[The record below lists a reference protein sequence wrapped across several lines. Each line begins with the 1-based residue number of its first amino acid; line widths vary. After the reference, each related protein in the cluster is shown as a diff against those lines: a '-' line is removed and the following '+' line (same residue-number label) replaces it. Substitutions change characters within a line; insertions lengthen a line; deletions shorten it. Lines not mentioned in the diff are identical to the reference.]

1 MRDGRYGRR
10 RRRLD
15 GIVDGP
21 FDRRRAEKPLD
32 FLLPF
37 SLYATCFSSPSALN
51 LSGQSL
57 HFFLFFPCHLVLFS
71 LSHSALASA
80 RHLATPKST
89 RKSCAP
95 SRSLRCPSSPSTN
108 SARSW

>member
-1 MRDGRYGRR
+1 MRDARYGRR
-10 RRRLD
+10 RKRRLD

-71 LSHSALASA
+71 LLPLGPCF
-80 RHLATPKST
+80 R
-89 RKSCAP
+89 AP
-95 SRSLRCPSSPSTN
+95 LGNPQIHPQILRPE
-108 SARSW
+108 

>member
-37 SLYATCFSSPSALN
+37 SLLRN
-51 LSGQSL
+51 L
-57 HFFLFFPCHLVLFS
+57 LFFPFRAEFIGTIFALLSLLPLSSRVIFS
-71 LSHSALASA
+71 LPLGPCF
-80 RHLATPKST
+80 R
-89 RKSCAP
+89 AP
-95 SRSLRCPSSPSTN
+95 LGNPQIHPQILRPE
-108 SARSW
+108 